1 MRKFELVND
10 KAVMPKRATEFSAG
24 YDLCVINDKPK
35 TIRPG
40 ETYIF
45 DTGVKVYMEKD
56 DVFQI
61 YIRSSVGIKRNLILS
76 NCVPIIDADY
86 PDTIKLAISNVGQ
99 FAQIVDTN
107 ERIAQ
112 GIFTKYLVTDD
123 ELAGEAA
130 KPKKKR
136 KGGIGS
142 TNESTA
148 PAA

>member
-1 MRKFELVND
+1 MRKFELAD
-10 KAVMPKRATEFSAG
+10 KRAVMPVRATEFSAG
-24 YDLCVINDKPK
+24 YDLCVINDSPK

-45 DTGVKVYMEKD
+45 DTGVKVHMEKD
-56 DVFQI
+56 EVFQI

-86 PDTIKLAISNVGQ
+86 PDTIKLAITNVGQ

-112 GIFTKYLVTDD
+112 GIFTKYLVVD
-123 ELAGEAA
+123 GEEKAEK
-130 KPKKKR
+130 KPKEKR

-142 TNESTA
+142 TNK
-148 PAA
+148 AA

>member
-1 MRKFELVND
+1 MRKFELVD
-10 KAVMPKRATEFSAG
+10 EKATMPTRATELSAG

-45 DTGVKVYMEKD
+45 DTGVKVHMEKD
-56 DVFQI
+56 EVFQI

-76 NCVPIIDADY
+76 NCVPIIDADF
-86 PDTIKLAISNVGQ
+86 PDTIKLAITNVGQ

-107 ERIAQ
+107 ERVAQ
-112 GIFTKYLVTDD
+112 GIFTKYLTVD
-123 ELAGEAA
+123 GEVKTEE
-130 KPKKKR
+130 KPKRKR

-142 TNESTA
+142 TNEA
-148 PAA
+148 D

>member
-1 MRKFELVND
+1 MRKFELVD
-10 KAVMPKRATEFSAG
+10 ERAVMPTRATEFSAG

-45 DTGVKVYMEKD
+45 DTGVKVHMEKD
-56 DVFQI
+56 DVFQV

-76 NCVPIIDADY
+76 NCVPIIDADF
-86 PDTIKLAISNVGQ
+86 PDTIKLAITNVGQ

-112 GIFTKYLVTDD
+112 GIFTKYLVVDAESNT
-123 ELAGEAA
+123 E
-130 KPKKKR
+130 KRPKNKR

-142 TNESTA
+142 TNEDE
-148 PAA
+148 